1 MLFDSARNESTLNMN
16 IKNIS
21 SPENVPENIKKEETD
36 IEICSD
42 EQKQNQK
49 IVFVKT
55 FKTGS
60 S

>member
-1 MLFDSARNESTLNMN
+1 MN